1 MWPVVEQTSKG
12 SGFSKSKNSKKHK
25 SSHHKSSN
33 SKSVP
38 VESLPVLGQETTTDT
53 FPKTDPVP
61 VDGGPFTGFTGPTDL
76 EEQVAPTGGSGVGTT
91 NSAGVSAYTTGFEH
105 PPPDTDND
113 FTVSLDEPL
122 FGTDISPK
130 ELVSNEVEL
139 SD

>member
-33 SKSVP
+33 SKLVP

-61 VDGGPFTGFTGPTDL
+61 VDGGPFTGLPVQPILKNRLHQLGDL
-76 EEQVAPTGGSGVGTT
+76 
-91 NSAGVSAYTTGFEH
+91 VSELLILPVSQLIQPGLNTL
-105 PPPDTDND
+105 PDND

-130 ELVSNEVEL
+130 ELVSNEGGL